1 MAYVALSRCKS
12 LEGLQIIGWKG
23 GSEIQ
28 ADPIVDGF
36 YRSVKAGRLY

>member
-23 GSEIQ
+23 GREIQ
-28 ADPIVDGF
+28 ADPIVDEF
-36 YRSVKAGRLY
+36 YRSVKANRSY